1 MFLILEPV
9 MGMIAG
15 GDIEVHIMGNF
26 ATFVCSS
33 VLPARLGLENGHT
46 ARLLEA

>member
-1 MFLILEPV
+1 MV
-9 MGMIAG
+9 GHMGWVVWHEIDA
-15 GDIEVHIMGNF
+15 EVLWCVG
-26 ATFVCSS
+26 APS

>member
-1 MFLILEPV
+1 MEGDTDRDTVRSLISLMAPRSWP
-9 MGMIAG
+9 
-15 GDIEVHIMGNF
+15 
-26 ATFVCSS
+26 TLLSS

>member
-1 MFLILEPV
+1 MVVHHSMFLWSV
-9 MGMIAG
+9 M
-15 GDIEVHIMGNF
+15 
-26 ATFVCSS
+26 TS